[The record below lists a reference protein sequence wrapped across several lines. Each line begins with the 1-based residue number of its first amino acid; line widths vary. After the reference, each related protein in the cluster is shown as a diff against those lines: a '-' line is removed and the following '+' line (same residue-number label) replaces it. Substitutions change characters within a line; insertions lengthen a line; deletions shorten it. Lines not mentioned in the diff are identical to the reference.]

1 MVMAKK
7 ELERLTM
14 PKSRRP
20 RKIKR
25 IAVSSKRQISIP
37 KEFYEKLN
45 IGEEVTLELHGNHLV
60 VKPVHEGFDD
70 FSEEILADLINEG
83 YAGMDLMAE
92 FKNRKA
98 QLGSAIDS
106 LISEAANTET
116 VEIDDLFEDDDDEWF
131 SIKSITSSKEIL

>member
-1 MVMAKK
+1 MVMAEK

-20 RKIKR
+20 KKVKR

-45 IGEEVTLELHGNHLV
+45 IGEEVSLELHGNYLV
-60 VKPVHEGFDD
+60 IKPIHDGFDD
-70 FSEEILADLINEG
+70 FSEEILADLIDEG
-83 YAGMDLMAE
+83 YVGMDLMAE

-98 QLGSAIDS
+98 QIGYAVDS
-106 LISEAANTET
+106 LITETANTEI
-116 VEIDDLFEDDDDEWF
+116 VEVDDLFGDDDDE
-131 SIKSITSSKEIL
+131 